1 MRILI
6 SGSSGLIGS
15 ALRRHL
21 TAHAHDVVRL
31 VRSEPAPGEVRWDPA
46 KGDLDPAAFDGV
58 DAVVNLSGA
67 GVGDRRWT
75 AERKAEIV
83 DSRVN
88 PTRLLA
94 ETMADL
100 PQRPAVFLS
109 SSAIGFY
116 GDRGDAVLTESSGPG
131 PANDFLVRVTTEW
144 EAAAE
149 PAVGAGIRTV
159 HLRTGI
165 VLDEGAGALGRML
178 LPFKLGIGGR
188 LGDGEQWWSW
198 ISLDDEIRALTHLL
212 TSPLDGPVNL
222 TAPQPATNAEVTK
235 ALGAALGRPTLL
247 PVPGFALD
255 LLLGK
260 ELAQALAFTSARV
273 LPERLL
279 ADGFEFRHQ
288 DLGAG
293 IAAAL
298 GEAA

>member
-46 KGDLDPAAFDGV
+46 TGDLDPAAFDGV

-100 PQRPAVFLS
+100 PQRPEVFLS

-131 PANDFLVRVTTEW
+131 PADDFLVRVTTEW

-165 VLDEGAGALGRML
+165 VLDEEAGALGRML

-198 ISLDDEIRALTHLL
+198 ISLEDEIRAITHLL

-222 TAPQPATNAEVTK
+222 TAPRPATNAEVTK

>member
-21 TAHAHDVVRL
+21 SGFGHDVVRL
-31 VRSEPAPGEVRWDPA
+31 VRSNPAPGEVRWDPA
-46 KGDLDPAAFDGV
+46 AGELAPEALQGI

-75 AERKAEIV
+75 ALRKAEIL
-83 DSRVN
+83 DSRVDS
-88 PTRLLA
+88 TRLLA
-94 ETMADL
+94 ETMAGMQD
-100 PQRPAVFLS
+100 PPTVFLS
-109 SSAIGFY
+109 SSAIGYY

-131 PANDFLVRVTTEW
+131 PSDDFLVQVTLAW
-144 EAAAE
+144 EAAAR
-149 PAVGAGIRTV
+149 PALDAGIRTV
-159 HLRTGI
+159 NLRTGI
-165 VLDEGAGALGRML
+165 VLDAGAGALGKML

-198 ISLDDEIRALTHLL
+198 ISLEDEVRAITHLL
-212 TSPLDGPVNL
+212 TSSMDGPVNL
-222 TAPQPATNAEVTK
+222 TAPQPATNAEVTQ

-247 PVPGFALD
+247 PVPALALE

-260 ELAQALAFTSARV
+260 ELAKAVAFTSARV

-279 ADGFEFRHQ
+279 ADGFEFRHPNLQ
-288 DLGAG
+288 SG
-293 IAAAL
+293 IAGALEDAA
-298 GEAA
+298 

>member
-46 KGDLDPAAFDGV
+46 TGDLDPAAFDGV
-58 DAVVNLSGA
+58 DAVINLSGA

-100 PQRPAVFLS
+100 PQRPEVFLS

-131 PANDFLVRVTTEW
+131 PADDFLVRVTTEW

-165 VLDEGAGALGRML
+165 VLDEEAGALGRML

-198 ISLDDEIRALTHLL
+198 ISLEDEIRAITHLL

-222 TAPQPATNAEVTK
+222 TAPRPATNAEVTK

>member
-46 KGDLDPAAFDGV
+46 TGDLDPAAFDGV

-83 DSRVN
+83 DSRGN

-100 PQRPAVFLS
+100 PQRPEVFLS

-131 PANDFLVRVTTEW
+131 PADDFLVRVTTEW

-165 VLDEGAGALGRML
+165 VLDEEAGALGRML

-198 ISLDDEIRALTHLL
+198 ISLEDEIRAITHLL

-222 TAPQPATNAEVTK
+222 TAPRPATNAEVTK

-260 ELAQALAFTSARV
+260 EVAQALAFTSARV

>member
-1 MRILI
+1 
-6 SGSSGLIGS
+6 
-15 ALRRHL
+15 
-21 TAHAHDVVRL
+21 
-31 VRSEPAPGEVRWDPA
+31 VRWDPA
-46 KGDLDPAAFDGV
+46 TGDLDPAAFDGV
-58 DAVVNLSGA
+58 DAVINLSGA

-100 PQRPAVFLS
+100 PQRPEVFLS

-131 PANDFLVRVTTEW
+131 PADDFLVRVTTEW

-165 VLDEGAGALGRML
+165 VLDEDAGALGRML

-198 ISLDDEIRALTHLL
+198 ISLEDEIRAITHLL

-222 TAPQPATNAEVTK
+222 TAPRPATNAEVTK